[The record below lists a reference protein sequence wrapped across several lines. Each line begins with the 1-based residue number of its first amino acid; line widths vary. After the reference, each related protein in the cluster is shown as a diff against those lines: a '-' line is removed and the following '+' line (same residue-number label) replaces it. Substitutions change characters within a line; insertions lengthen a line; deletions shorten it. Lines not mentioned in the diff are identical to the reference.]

1 MKNINKVISLS
12 LATVLLANPF
22 NAFALTKTETI
33 YSTLG
38 VSGNVKKTTINTKLT
53 DISKGDIE
61 DYTYLENIKNLQ
73 EMVKN

>member
-38 VSGNVKKTTINTKLT
+38 VSGNVKKTAKC
-53 DISKGDIE
+53 
-61 DYTYLENIKNLQ
+61 Q
-73 EMVKN
+73 CHR